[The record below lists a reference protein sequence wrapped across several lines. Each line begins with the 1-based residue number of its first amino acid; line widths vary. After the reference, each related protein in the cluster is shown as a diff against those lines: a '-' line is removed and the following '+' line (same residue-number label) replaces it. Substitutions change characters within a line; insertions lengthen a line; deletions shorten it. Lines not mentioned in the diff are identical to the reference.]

1 VTPNIHYKDREIVGE
16 RLELP
21 KGALYWLGPN
31 LTLRNCTLVISVASR
46 WLTLMSGQL
55 IDCTIQAKGELK
67 NKRWARM
74 NFKGCRFK
82 GRFMGNDFG
91 FREDDLDKW
100 RLGGIEDCDFSEARL
115 DACRFYNCDMK
126 TIQLPRWPCFTLL
139 DPVRRAAELARAEWP
154 GGFGPVVIESLAE
167 EEASV
172 VALTY
177 HAPSVAERLDTTA
190 EALRAVLERL
200 PGVVM

>member
-1 VTPNIHYKDREIVGE
+1 MTPNIHYEDREIVGE
-16 RLELP
+16 RLELS

-46 WLTLMSGQL
+46 GLTLMSGQL
-55 IDCTIQAKGELK
+55 IDCTLQAKSELK

-82 GRFMGNDFG
+82 GRFTGNDFG

-115 DACRFYNCDMK
+115 DSCRFYNCNMQ

-139 DPVRRAAELARAEWP
+139 DPVMRAAELARVEWP
-154 GGFGPVVIESLAE
+154 GLFGPVVIEGLAE
-167 EEASV
+167 QEQAV

-190 EALRAVLERL
+190 EELRAVLEGL
-200 PGVVM
+200 ECVVM

>member
-1 VTPNIHYKDREIVGE
+1 MTPNIHYKDREIEGE

-31 LTLRNCTLVISVASR
+31 LTLRNCTVVISVASR

-67 NKRWARM
+67 NLRWARI
-74 NFKGCRFK
+74 GLRECRFK
-82 GRFMGNDFG
+82 GRFTGNDFG

-100 RLGGIEDCDFSEARL
+100 RLGGIENCDFSEARL
-115 DACRFYNCDMK
+115 DGCRFYNCDMS
-126 TIQLPRWPCFTLL
+126 TIRLPRWPCFTFL
-139 DPVRRAAELARAEWP
+139 DPVRRAAELAREAWP
-154 GGFGPVVIESLAE
+154 GSFGPVIIEGLQGQ
-167 EEASV
+167 EASV
-172 VALTY
+172 VALAY
-177 HAPSVAERLDTTA
+177 HAPSVAERRGTTA
-190 EALRAVLERL
+190 EELRAVLERV